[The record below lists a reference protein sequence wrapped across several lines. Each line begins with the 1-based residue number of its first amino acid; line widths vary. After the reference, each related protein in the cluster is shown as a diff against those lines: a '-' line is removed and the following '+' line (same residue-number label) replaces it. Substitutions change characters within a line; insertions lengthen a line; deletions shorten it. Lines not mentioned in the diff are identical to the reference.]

1 MKFVTSDTKT
11 LYKNLFFLWPKIKK
25 NGGTKELKTQARPSS
40 CTKHEKL
47 VDFNFDFLLQC
58 GTKIKWKNI
67 SYVVN
72 FHSLSIERQKSFHKK
87 ICKRV
92 FGERKCVN
100 MVGFQG
106 MLVFQII
113 IFKQ

>member
-1 MKFVTSDTKT
+1 MKFVTCDTKT

-25 NGGTKELKTQARPSS
+25 NGGTKEIKTQARLSS
-40 CTKHEKL
+40 HTKHEKL
-47 VDFNFDFLLQC
+47 VDINFDFLWQC
-58 GTKIKWKNI
+58 GSKKNERTF

-72 FHSLSIERQKSFHKK
+72 FHSISMDMQKSFHKK
-87 ICKRV
+87 ICKGV

-100 MVGFQG
+100 MVGSQG
-106 MLVFQII
+106 MLSFQII